1 MSNLT
6 AQQIYEKTRG
16 SKTKEKIE
24 AKNIADFK
32 HIKHESKSKEKK
44 KDMAKKMG
52 KKEKQSNSKKYSEM
66 NETEKAIHTG
76 AMKSLEG
83 SHPHIYKQMNRQKRG
98 Y

>member
-1 MSNLT
+1 M
-6 AQQIYEKTRG
+6 
-16 SKTKEKIE
+16 
-24 AKNIADFK
+24 KNK
-32 HIKHESKSKEKK
+32 LEEKK
-44 KDMAKKMG
+44 EQMAKKMG

-83 SHPHIYKQMNRQKRG
+83 SHPHLYNQMNRQKRG